1 VEPRTSIPI
10 VDAELHVIG
19 WTASPP
25 VVEDGG
31 LRHRGAERLLG
42 GRIFCTQIALLH
54 PGDILRA
61 GGPAAWLGPWRCL
74 ALCRIEH
81 ARGFAQ
87 PASEE
92 ALALAGIGGG
102 MRHTS

>member
-1 VEPRTSIPI
+1 
-10 VDAELHVIG
+10 VDAHHRVVG

-25 VVEDGG
+25 AVEDGG

-42 GRIFCTQIALLH
+42 GRVFCTQVALLR
-54 PGDILRA
+54 PVDVQRA
-61 GGPAAWLGPWRCL
+61 GGPASWTGPWRCL

-87 PASEE
+87 TGSDD
-92 ALALAGIGGG
+92 ALAPAGLRDGGALDPTAK
-102 MRHTS
+102 R